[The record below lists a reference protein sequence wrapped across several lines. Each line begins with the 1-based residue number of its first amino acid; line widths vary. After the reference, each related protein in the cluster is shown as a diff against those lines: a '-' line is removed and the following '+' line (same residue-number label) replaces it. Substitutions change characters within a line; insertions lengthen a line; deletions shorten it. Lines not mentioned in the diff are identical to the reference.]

1 MKPLK
6 ACGLVAAAAVV
17 GVASAAIRVG
27 MVVAG
32 VTAVAVGSV
41 RHGASG
47 FSSRL
52 CCGGSARERK
62 AGEAYESD
70 DRDGDGKDGFHVSV
84 WIDVWNDGPTRATL
98 SDAGMENFIQK
109 IF

>member
-1 MKPLK
+1 M
-6 ACGLVAAAAVV
+6 AAAAVV

-84 WIDVWNDGPTRATL
+84 WLGVWNEGPIRAASSDGDVKNL
-98 SDAGMENFIQK
+98 IQK
-109 IF
+109 NF